1 MLTVETY
8 LEALDYDG
16 PVEPTVETLRE
27 LHKRHLVAF
36 PYDSSLNTARGTSLW
51 AEVDIDVDA
60 VFDEIVVGGRGGV
73 CYELNGLFRVLLQH
87 LGFDAG
93 VLAAG
98 IRQVDDSFGPDL
110 EHVFNYAKLDGR
122 LWLVDVGFVGPSYLE
137 PLPVVPHQITHQ
149 YGNRFRIVLRDGYH
163 VVQRRGQAGGWQAVY
178 RFKPRP
184 RELSEWLA
192 PSEDLDAFAR
202 QLMGAGTVV
211 RGRAFE
217 TGQRILIGKRLLTV
231 DGGHDTVR
239 GVIGADDHAA
249 VLADILRTGDTGD
262 TGDRRDRGD
271 RGGTAGTGGAV
282 PTAATAGTRETER

>member
-1 MLTVETY
+1 MLTIATY

-60 VFDEIVVGGRGGV
+60 VFDEIVIGGRGGV
-73 CYELNGLFRVLLQH
+73 CYELNGLFRVLLQR
-87 LGFDAG
+87 LGFEAG

-149 YGNRFRIVLRDGYH
+149 YGNQFRIVIRDGYH
-163 VVQRRGQAGGWQAVY
+163 VVQRKGQAGGWQAVY

-211 RGRAFE
+211 RGRAFD

-249 VLADILRTGDTGD
+249 VLADILRTSATSATSSTSSTAGA
-262 TGDRRDRGD
+262 
-271 RGGTAGTGGAV
+271 GGTGSTGS
-282 PTAATAGTRETER
+282 TAATRETER